1 MGGLTSPFCIH
12 RGRNMKIFICLIL
25 VAALLLPTQQLTIF
39 ATESDP
45 TASTAPSEPLYGT
58 TEINSIHGIDA
69 NNALLGMD
77 KLVNNTRCAIVY
89 EANSQTLMYAWN
101 PDVQMYPASLVKI
114 MTVLLAL
121 ENAEL
126 TDLVTVT
133 QEAIASVPADAVSA
147 KLLPGEKLSIQDL
160 LYCILLSSASDASV
174 AVAEHV
180 GGSVQGFV
188 DMMNQRAEEMGCT
201 GTYFT
206 NPHGLHDDNQHTTA
220 RDSARI
226 LSVAMENE
234 KFRTIF
240 AADDYMIEKTNLSEN
255 RRISTGNY
263 MKDTTSKLYYDS
275 RVIGGRTGVT
285 QDGRRCLATAS
296 ERNGML
302 LITVV
307 MGAESVYQ
315 EDGYSAI
322 SIGGYRETTKLLDV
336 CLDGY
341 KTVRLLYE
349 NQAMRQ
355 IPFPSGDCDLVI
367 GPHISVSTVLPVDV
381 TLSDLVFKYTDKA
394 FSLPILPGQHVADL
408 QIWHGNMCV
417 AETEMYALNGVREK
431 QEEMDAD
438 VGNTADKPSIFLWF
452 GIITVV
458 VVTPLLLL
466 RYAGRSRAKMKH
478 RKREKRNTNRRRNR

>member
-1 MGGLTSPFCIH
+1 
-12 RGRNMKIFICLIL
+12 MKKIVSLISI
-25 VAALLLPTQQLTIF
+25 VALLLSIQQTIIF
-39 ATESDP
+39 ATE
-45 TASTAPSEPLYGT
+45 LYPEST
-58 TEINSIHGIDA
+58 TESTEPADTPEEISGIHGIDA

-77 KLVNNTRCAIVY
+77 KIVNNARSAIVF
-89 EANSQTLMYAWN
+89 EANSETLMYAWN

-121 ENAEL
+121 EKAKL
-126 TDLVTVT
+126 TDLVTVSQT
-133 QEAIASVPADAVSA
+133 AISSVPSDAVSA
-147 KLLPGEKLSIQDL
+147 KLLPGEKLSLQDL

-188 DMMNQRAEEMGCT
+188 DMMNKRADEMGCT

-226 LSVAMENE
+226 LSIAMGNE
-234 KFRTIF
+234 DFRTIF
-240 AADDYMIEKTNLSEN
+240 GADDYMIEKTNLSEN
-255 RRISTGNY
+255 RRITTGNY
-263 MKDTTSKLYYDS
+263 MKDSNSKLYYDS

-285 QDGRRCLATAS
+285 QDGRRCLATAA

-322 SIGGYRETTKLLDV
+322 SIGGYRETTRLLDV
-336 CLDGY
+336 CLDGF
-341 KTVRLLYE
+341 KTVQLLYE
-349 NQAMRQ
+349 NQIMRQ
-355 IPFPSGDCDLVI
+355 LSVANGDCDLVI
-367 GPHISVSTVLPVDV
+367 GPNISVSTVLPVNI
-381 TLSDLVFKYTDKA
+381 LSADLVYKYEDKA
-394 FSLPILPGQHVADL
+394 LKLPISQGQHISDL

-417 AETEMYALNGVREK
+417 AQAAMHAFNSVHEAEAATEMETDERSGGSSLLDWLIPIVGV
-431 QEEMDAD
+431 
-438 VGNTADKPSIFLWF
+438 VL
-452 GIITVV
+452 VV
-458 VVTPLLLL
+458 FLLL
-466 RYAGRSRAKMKH
+466 RYRKVFRIKKKTKRSP
-478 RKREKRNTNRRRNR
+478 ERRRNR